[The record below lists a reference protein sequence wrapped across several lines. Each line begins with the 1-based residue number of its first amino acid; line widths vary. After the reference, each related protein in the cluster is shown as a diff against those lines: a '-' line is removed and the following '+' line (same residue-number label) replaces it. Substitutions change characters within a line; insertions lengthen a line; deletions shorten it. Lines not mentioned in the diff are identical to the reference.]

1 MLAHRVSFLLEKEPS
16 PCLIMLWSAELNEN
30 GGKRRCYVSRFER
43 AAQKLWGKCV
53 PVFYFIL
60 FCFRSFSL
68 FFSVVFFSSLQEMPK
83 PVRWTSNRD
92 NRSDELIH
100 FLSGVSLS
108 LFFLLLLILFFIYFK
123 LCYAWCYVDAQCI
136 RVDNWSIS
144 SDCVAVASR

>member
-1 MLAHRVSFLLEKEPS
+1 M
-16 PCLIMLWSAELNEN
+16 
-30 GGKRRCYVSRFER
+30 SRFER

-68 FFSVVFFSSLQEMPK
+68 SFSVVFFSSLQEMPK

-108 LFFLLLLILFFIYFK
+108 LFFFFFFLFFFLYI
-123 LCYAWCYVDAQCI
+123 LSCATPDATSTHS
-136 RVDNWSIS
+136 V
-144 SDCVAVASR
+144 